1 MTNYNPFT
9 LEGKTILI
17 TGASSGIGKAAAIEC
32 SRAGAK
38 VILTARSE
46 ERLKETHD
54 QLVDAE
60 NQPAWISA
68 DMQKDEDILSLV
80 EQLPLLDGVIC
91 NAGISINVP
100 IAFIDREK
108 IQQVLDVNTI
118 APILLTR
125 QLIKKKKVAKGGSIV
140 FTSSISGNN
149 TVTVAHEMYSASKTA
164 ITGFMRNAALDLA
177 IKGIRCNAVHPGMI
191 NTPMVH
197 SGKYSEE
204 QLQKDMDN
212 YPLHRF
218 GEPEEVAYAMIYLL
232 SDAAAWVTGHSLV
245 IDGGLTLRTS
255 RFPVWPVQCLHR

>member
-9 LEGKTILI
+9 LEGKTILV
-17 TGASSGIGKAAAIEC
+17 TGASSGIGRAAAIEC
-32 SRAGAK
+32 SKAGAK
-38 VILTARSE
+38 VIITARNE
-46 ERLKETHD
+46 ERLRETHS
-54 QLVDAE
+54 QLANAE
-60 NQPAWISA
+60 EQPEGIMA
-68 DMQKDEDILSLV
+68 DMQKDDDIQSLV
-80 EQLPLLDGVIC
+80 EQLPVLDGVIC

-177 IKGIRCNAVHPGMI
+177 VKGIRCNAVHPGMI

-204 QLQKDMDN
+204 QLLKDMEN

-245 IDGGLTLRTS
+245 IDGGLTIK
-255 RFPVWPVQCLHR
+255 

>member
-1 MTNYNPFT
+1 MIYYNPFT
-9 LEGKTILI
+9 LEGKTILV
-17 TGASSGIGKAAAIEC
+17 TGASSGIGRAVAIEC
-32 SRAGAK
+32 SKSGAK
-38 VILTARSE
+38 VIITARNE
-46 ERLKETHD
+46 ERLLETHR
-54 QLVDAE
+54 QMENAE
-60 NQPAWISA
+60 VQPAWIVA
-68 DMQKDEDILSLV
+68 DMQKDEDIQSLV
-80 EQLPLLDGVIC
+80 DQLPVLDGVVC

-100 IAFIDREK
+100 IAFIDRVK
-108 IQQVLDVNTI
+108 IQQVLDVNTV

-149 TVTVAHEMYSASKTA
+149 TVTVAHEMYSTSKTA

-177 IKGIRCNAVHPGMI
+177 VKGIRCNAVHPGMI

-204 QLQKDMDN
+204 QLQKDMEN

-245 IDGGLTLRTS
+245 IDGGLTLK
-255 RFPVWPVQCLHR
+255 

>member
-9 LEGKTILI
+9 LEGKTILV

-32 SRAGAK
+32 SKAGAK
-38 VILTARSE
+38 VILTARNE
-46 ERLKETHD
+46 ERLLETHM
-54 QLVDAE
+54 LLADAE
-60 NQPAWISA
+60 NQPQWISA
-68 DMQKDEDILSLV
+68 DMQKDEDIQALV
-80 EQLPLLDGVIC
+80 DQLPVLDGVVC
-91 NAGISINVP
+91 NAGVSINVP

-125 QLIKKKKVAKGGSIV
+125 QLVKKKKVGKGGSIV
-140 FTSSISGNN
+140 FTSSVSGNN

-177 IKGIRCNAVHPGMI
+177 VKGIRCNAVHPGMI

-204 QLQKDMDN
+204 QLHKDMEN

-232 SDAAAWVTGHSLV
+232 SDASAWVTGHSLV
-245 IDGGLTLRTS
+245 IDGGLTLK
-255 RFPVWPVQCLHR
+255 

>member
-9 LEGKTILI
+9 LEGKTILV
-17 TGASSGIGKAAAIEC
+17 TGASSGIGRAAAIEC
-32 SRAGAK
+32 SKAGAK
-38 VILTARSE
+38 VILTARNE
-46 ERLKETHD
+46 ERLKETHTLLAD
-54 QLVDAE
+54 SE
-60 NQPAWISA
+60 TQPAWIVA
-68 DMQKDEDILSLV
+68 DMQKDEDIQSLV
-80 EQLPLLDGVIC
+80 EQLHVLDGVVC

-177 IKGIRCNAVHPGMI
+177 VKGIRCNAVHPGMI

-204 QLQKDMDN
+204 QLQKDMEN

-245 IDGGLTLRTS
+245 IDGGLTLK
-255 RFPVWPVQCLHR
+255 

>member
-9 LEGKTILI
+9 LEGKTILV
-17 TGASSGIGKAAAIEC
+17 TGASSGIGRSAAIEC
-32 SRAGAK
+32 SKAGAK
-38 VILTARSE
+38 VILTARNE
-46 ERLKETHD
+46 ERLRETFSLLAD
-54 QLVDAE
+54 VE
-60 NQPAWISA
+60 NQPAWITA
-68 DMQKDEDILSLV
+68 DMQRDEDILSLV
-80 EQLPLLDGVIC
+80 EQLPTLDGVIC
-91 NAGISINVP
+91 NAGVSINVP

-108 IQQVLDVNTI
+108 LQKVLNVNTI

-125 QLIKKKKVAKGGSIV
+125 QLVNKKKVRKGGSIV

-177 IKGIRCNAVHPGMI
+177 AKGIRCNAVHPGMI

-245 IDGGLTLRTS
+245 IDGGLTLK
-255 RFPVWPVQCLHR
+255 

>member
-1 MTNYNPFT
+1 MNEYNPFT
-9 LEGKTILI
+9 LKGKTILV
-17 TGASSGIGKAAAIEC
+17 TGASSGIGRAAAIEC
-32 SRAGAK
+32 SKAGAR
-38 VILTARSE
+38 VIISARNE

-54 QLVDAE
+54 QLADSDS
-60 NQPAWISA
+60 QPRWIVA
-68 DMQKDEDILSLV
+68 DMQKDEDIITLV
-80 EQLPLLDGVIC
+80 EQLPILDGVVC

-100 IAFIDREK
+100 ISFIDREK
-108 IQQVLDVNTI
+108 IQQVLNVNTI

-125 QLIKKKKVAKGGSIV
+125 QLIKKKKVAKGGSFV

-177 IKGIRCNAVHPGMI
+177 VKGIRCNAVHPGMI

-218 GEPEEVAYAMIYLL
+218 GEPKEVAYAMIYLL
-232 SDAAAWVTGHSLV
+232 SDAASWVTGHSLV
-245 IDGGLTLRTS
+245 IDGGLTLK
-255 RFPVWPVQCLHR
+255 

>member
-9 LEGKTILI
+9 LEGKTILV
-17 TGASSGIGKAAAIEC
+17 TGASSGIGRAAAIEC
-32 SRAGAK
+32 SKAGAK
-38 VILTARSE
+38 VIITARNE
-46 ERLKETHD
+46 ERLRETHS
-54 QLVDAE
+54 QLANAE
-60 NQPAWISA
+60 EQPEWILA
-68 DMQKDEDILSLV
+68 DMQKDEDIQSLV
-80 EQLPLLDGVIC
+80 EQLPVLDGVVC

-177 IKGIRCNAVHPGMI
+177 VKGIRCNAVHPGMI

-204 QLQKDMDN
+204 QLQKDIEN

-245 IDGGLTLRTS
+245 IDGGLTLK
-255 RFPVWPVQCLHR
+255 

>member
-1 MTNYNPFT
+1 MNMDNYNPFS
-9 LEGKTILI
+9 LSGKTILV

-32 SRAGAK
+32 SKAGAK
-38 VILTARSE
+38 VIITARNE
-46 ERLKETHD
+46 ERLKETHA
-54 QLVDAE
+54 QLAE
-60 NQPAWISA
+60 CKNQPQWIVA
-68 DMQKDEDILSLV
+68 DMQNDEDIACLV
-80 EQLPLLDGVIC
+80 DQIPVIDGLVN

-108 IQQVLDVNTI
+108 IEQVLSVNTV

-125 QLIKKKKVAKGGSIV
+125 QLVKKKKIAKGGSIV
-140 FTSSISGNN
+140 FTSSVSGNN

-177 IKGIRCNAVHPGMI
+177 VKGIRCNAVHPGMI

-204 QLQKDMDN
+204 QLQKDMEN

-245 IDGGLTLRTS
+245 IDGGLTLK
-255 RFPVWPVQCLHR
+255 

>member
-9 LEGKTILI
+9 LEGKAILV

-32 SRAGAK
+32 SKAGAR
-38 VILTARSE
+38 VILTARNE
-46 ERLKETHD
+46 ERLRETYG
-54 QLVDAE
+54 QLTDSE
-60 NQPAWISA
+60 NQPAWIVA
-68 DMQKDEDILSLV
+68 DMQKDEDIQSLV
-80 EQLPLLDGVIC
+80 EQLPVLDGVIC
-91 NAGISINVP
+91 NAGVSINVP

-108 IQQVLDVNTI
+108 IQQVLNVNTI

-125 QLIKKKKVAKGGSIV
+125 QLVKKKKVAKGGSIV

-177 IKGIRCNAVHPGMI
+177 VKGIRCNAVHPGMI

-204 QLQKDMDN
+204 QLQKDMEN

-245 IDGGLTLRTS
+245 IDGGLTLK
-255 RFPVWPVQCLHR
+255 